1 MEMCKKN
8 VPVRRHGRDVYV
20 CLPLWCELRK
30 KIANLLAHLSQGK
43 VNMEDKVFTAW
54 DSLDERPC

>member
-1 MEMCKKN
+1 MQKN
-8 VPVRRHGRDVYV
+8 VPLRRHGRDVYV
-20 CLPLWCELRK
+20 CLPLWCESELRK

-43 VNMEDKVFTAW
+43 VNREDKVFTAW